1 MWTFLKIN
9 NLERDTY
16 TIFIRKMKKTL
27 HLLLVLFFFIA
38 CKSENE
44 RRIVGKW
51 QALQLLECDNVV
63 PIQIE
68 LVDIEFMSNGKYIFH
83 STLNTKEEG
92 SYRIRKNFLFTQDKM
107 REKAPEK
114 AVLIKSIE
122 DDTLVLQMSFKGK
135 DQWLTLVR
143 EGIQDKPRDKKEA
156 QIPTD
161 ASGVPTAVAA
171 STNLTINPS
180 DSIQK
185 AEEQRK
191 QDEADKETQRKKD
204 EVAADKK
211 REDEADRKREAARK
225 DSKKAESSFSA
236 SEAYKKREAKR
247 IADERKA
254 KEEADKKA
262 AKFRKEYAIREAD
275 RKKRE
280 AQKN

>member
-1 MWTFLKIN
+1 MWTFLKTN
-9 NLERDTY
+9 NVERDTY

-27 HLLLVLFFFIA
+27 HLLLVLLFFIA

-68 LVDIEFMSNGKYIFH
+68 LVDIEFMPNGKYIFH
-83 STLNTKEEG
+83 STLNVKEEG
-92 SYRIRKNFLFTQDKM
+92 DYRIRKNFLFTQDKT
-107 REKAPEK
+107 RDKAPEK

-135 DQWLTLVR
+135 DQWLTLV
-143 EGIQDKPRDKKEA
+143 KETTVK
-156 QIPTD
+156 QE
-161 ASGVPTAVAA
+161 VKNAVETTNA
-171 STNLTINPS
+171 STSVATTNNMIINPL
-180 DSIQK
+180 DSIKK
-185 AEEQRK
+185 AEELKK
-191 QDEADKETQRKKD
+191 QVEADKEAQRKKD
-204 EVAADKK
+204 EAAADKK
-211 REDEADRKREAARK
+211 REEEADRKREAAK
-225 DSKKAESSFSA
+225 KSSKKPESSLSA

-247 IADERKA
+247 KAEERQA
-254 KEEADKKA
+254 QAEVEKKA

-280 AQKN
+280 ARKN

>member
-1 MWTFLKIN
+1 MWTFLKTN
-9 NLERDTY
+9 NFERDTY
-16 TIFIRKMKKTL
+16 TIFIRKMKKTSY
-27 HLLLVLFFFIA
+27 LLFILLFFIA

-68 LVDIEFMSNGKYIFH
+68 LVGIEFMPNGKYIFH
-83 STLNTKEEG
+83 STLNVKEEG
-92 SYRIRKNFLFTQDKM
+92 DYWIRKNFLFTQDKT

-135 DQWLTLVR
+135 DQWLTLVKDAA
-143 EGIQDKPRDKKEA
+143 EKKEA
-156 QIPTD
+156 LK
-161 ASGVPTAVAA
+161 SKEEMGVPTAVATA
-171 STNLTINPS
+171 DNLTTNLS

-185 AEEQRK
+185 AEELKKQESADMEVQRQK
-191 QDEADKETQRKKD
+191 DEA
-204 EVAADKK
+204 AADKK
-211 REDEADRKREAARK
+211 REEEADRKREEAK
-225 DSKKAESSFSA
+225 KSDSKLSA

-247 IADERKA
+247 IVDERIAKADAERKA
-254 KEEADKKA
+254 AI
-262 AKFRKEYAIREAD
+262 FRKEYAIREAE

-280 AQKN
+280 SRKN